1 MLKKKKQQ
9 KNDKYTL
16 LFILL
21 LVSFVLLIVNILI
34 PFLFPNILKMTD
46 SKDGVEVLVSTLFSL
61 SFGYLVY
68 LGSKIIGLV
77 ISLVSLFLNIYY
89 RFVDELKLDEMILNI
104 HVTLNIIITFAFLI
118 VSIFT
123 MFML

>member
-21 LVSFVLLIVNILI
+21 LVSYVLLIVNILI
-34 PFLFPNILKMTD
+34 PFLFPNLLKMTD

-68 LGSKIIGLV
+68 WGTKIIGLV